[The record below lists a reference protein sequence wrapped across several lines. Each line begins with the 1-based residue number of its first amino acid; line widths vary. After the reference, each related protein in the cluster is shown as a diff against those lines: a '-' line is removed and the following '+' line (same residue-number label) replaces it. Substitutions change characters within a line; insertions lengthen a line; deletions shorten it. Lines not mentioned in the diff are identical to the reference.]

1 MGAGPR
7 TKESIITEEDT
18 GCFCVE
24 RYSVSEGKVL
34 LDAAPAIYVVTKG
47 EGKVTGDGYSRMVR
61 QGDYFPA
68 VPGKRS
74 VPGGD
79 GRQP

>member
-1 MGAGPR
+1 M
-7 TKESIITEEDT
+7 
-18 GCFCVE
+18 E

-61 QGDYFPA
+61 QGDYFFLPYQAKGAFRAETDGSLEIVECLPPA
-68 VPGKRS
+68 AE
-74 VPGGD
+74 
-79 GRQP
+79 